1 MLEII
6 GVNGAGGGVLV
17 GLDIVRIRLDLELD
31 ALLRENRRHVVG
43 EDHGVRARRGA
54 HDEGLGGS
62 CAGASRGTGIVRTAA
77 AGSKRTCGNE
87 PSGTCDER
95 ATGNGSI
102 LEVHNLLLY

>member
-6 GVNGAGGGVLV
+6 GVNGTGGGVLV
-17 GLDIVRIRLDLELD
+17 GLDVVRIRLDLELD
-31 ALLRENRRHVVG
+31 ALLRENRRRVVG
-43 EDHGVRARRGA
+43 KDHGVRARRGA
-54 HDEGLGGS
+54 HNEGLGGG
-62 CAGASRGTGIVRTAA
+62 CAGASCGTDLVRTAA

-87 PSGTCDER
+87 SSGACNER